1 MFYDNVKAAPI
12 TTIKRYLKEAE
23 IVNCSDILFK
33 TEFKVTGFFSNNHV
47 ENILIF
53 TKLLTIFEGDKGKRK
68 NDISSI

>member
-33 TEFKVTGFFSNNHV
+33 TEFKVTGFLV
-47 ENILIF
+47 IIMLKIY
-53 TKLLTIFEGDKGKRK
+53 
-68 NDISSI
+68 